1 MNTGGRDEKRT
12 VEPVL
17 NSFFRTEYV
26 FSNNKLFDGLARKQ
40 HNVQL

>member
-1 MNTGGRDEKRT
+1 MKKSS

-17 NSFFRTEYV
+17 NSFFRTKYI
-26 FSNNKLFDGLARKQ
+26 FSNNKSFDGLARKQ